1 MNRLFLRGFLSIVVL
16 SGCAL
21 QPDYQRPAVELPAAW
36 KESALN
42 PAKDGNWWRVY
53 GDPALEAVIAE
64 ALERNRDLARASAR
78 VDEARA
84 LVMQSEA
91 AYLPTVDATFNRNRT
106 LSSAATGTLPPGVD
120 RERNNYRAALN
131 VAYEID
137 LWGRLRATTQAARA
151 DLLASEAARETVR
164 ITLAA
169 DVAKG
174 YFALRTLDDQVAAT
188 RRTLALREEGLKL
201 QQRRFDGGVIS
212 EYDYRQLEA
221 EAAAARAQLPPLERD
236 REIQEAALAVLLG
249 RSPKA
254 IMEGSVSRA
263 EGSAAQ
269 LLPAVVPPGLPS
281 ELLLRRP
288 DLVDAEQ
295 RLVAAN
301 ARVAV
306 ARSAMFPSI
315 ELTGFL
321 GSEAQALSSLFS
333 GPAGIWQLAA
343 AVAAPIFAG
352 GRLEAQVGA
361 AEAREKQ
368 ALAGYQGAI
377 QNAFREVRVALAAQ
391 SRARESF
398 EAEGARAAALASALR
413 LARLRYDNGLASQ
426 LDVIDAE
433 RNLLAAEIAR
443 YEALRA
449 QRAAV
454 VDLFKALGGDWN
466 GFPAPAAESVL
477 K

>member
-1 MNRLFLRGFLSIVVL
+1 LT
-16 SGCAL
+16 GCAV
-21 QPDYQRPAVELPAAW
+21 QPDYRRPAVELPAAW
-36 KESALN
+36 AESAQN
-42 PAKDGNWWRVY
+42 PSKDGNWWRVF
-53 GDPALEAVIAE
+53 GDPALEALVAE
-64 ALERNRDLARASAR
+64 ALARNSDLARAAAR

-84 LVMQSEA
+84 LLGQAEA
-91 AYLPTVDATFNRNRT
+91 PYFPSVDGTFSRNRT
-106 LSSAATGTLPPGVD
+106 LSSAATGLLPPGIE

-131 VAYEID
+131 VSYEVD

-151 DLLASEAARETVR
+151 DLLASQAARETVR

-169 DVAKG
+169 DLAKG
-174 YFALRTLDDQVAAT
+174 WFALRSLEAQLGAT
-188 RRTLALREEGLKL
+188 RRTLELREAGLKL
-201 QQRRFDGGVIS
+201 QKKRFDGGVIS

-221 EAAAARAQLPPLERD
+221 EVAAARAQLPPLQRD

-254 IMEGSVSRA
+254 VLDGSVARVENSP
-263 EGSAAQ
+263 AQ
-269 LLPAVVPPGLPS
+269 LLPAVVPSGLPS

-288 DLVDAEQ
+288 DLVEADQ
-295 RLVAAN
+295 RLIAAN

-315 ELTGFL
+315 QLTGFL

-361 AEAREKQ
+361 AEAREQQ

-391 SRARESF
+391 GRARESF
-398 EAEGARAAALASALR
+398 EAETGRAAALAAALR

-433 RNLLAAEIAR
+433 RNLFAAEIAR
-443 YEALRA
+443 HEALRA

-454 VDLFKALGGDWN
+454 ADLYKALGG
-466 GFPAPAAESVL
+466 
-477 K
+477 

>member
-1 MNRLFLRGFLSIVVL
+1 LNKVLFVSMALLA
-16 SGCAL
+16 GCAV
-21 QPDYQRPAVELPAAW
+21 QPDYKRPDVELPAAW
-36 KESALN
+36 KESAQN
-42 PAKDGNWWRVY
+42 PARDGGWWRIY
-53 GDPALEAVIAE
+53 ADPALEALVAE
-64 ALERNRDLARASAR
+64 ALERNSDLARAAAR
-78 VDEARA
+78 VDESRA
-84 LVMQSEA
+84 LVQQSEA
-91 AYLPTVDATFNRNRT
+91 AYYPSVDGTFGRSRS
-106 LSSAATGTLPPGVD
+106 LSSSATGLLPPGVQ

-131 VAYEID
+131 VSYELD
-137 LWGRLRATTQAARA
+137 LWGKLRATTQASRA
-151 DLLASEAARETVR
+151 DLLASEAARDTVR
-164 ITLAA
+164 ITLAS
-169 DVAKG
+169 DVAKA
-174 YFALRTLDDQVAAT
+174 YFALRSLDAQVEAT
-188 RRTLALREEGLKL
+188 RRTLGLREDALKL
-201 QQRRFDGGVIS
+201 QKKRFDGGVIS
-212 EYDYRQLEA
+212 EFDFRQLEA

-236 REIQEAALAVLLG
+236 REIQEAALSVLLG

-254 IMEGSVSRA
+254 ILEGSITRA
-263 EGSAAQ
+263 GETPAQ
-269 LLPAVVPPGLPS
+269 PIPAVVPAGLPS

-288 DLVDAEQ
+288 DLVEAEQ

-306 ARSAMFPSI
+306 ARSQMFPSI
-315 ELTGFL
+315 QLTGFL
-321 GSEAQALSSLFS
+321 GSEAQALSALFS

-343 AVAAPIFAG
+343 MVAAPIFAG

-377 QNAFREVRVALAAQ
+377 QNAFREVRSALAAQ

-398 EAEGARAAALASALR
+398 EAESGRAAALAATLR

-443 YEALRA
+443 VEALRA

-454 VDLFKALGGDWN
+454 ADLYKALGG
-466 GFPAPAAESVL
+466 
-477 K
+477 

>member
-1 MNRLFLRGFLSIVVL
+1 MLLLA
-16 SGCAL
+16 GCAV
-21 QPDYQRPAVELPAAW
+21 QPDYKRPEVELPAAW
-36 KESALN
+36 RESAQN

-53 GDPALEAVIAE
+53 ADPALEQLVDQA
-64 ALERNRDLARASAR
+64 LARNSNLLLAAAR

-84 LVMQSEA
+84 LLAQ
-91 AYLPTVDATFNRNRT
+91 VDASFYPSVDANFNRNRT
-106 LSSAATGTLPPGVD
+106 LSSAATGLLPPGVA
-120 RERNNYRAALN
+120 RERNDYRAALN
-131 VAYEID
+131 VSYEAD
-137 LWGRLRATTQAARA
+137 LWGRLRTTAQAARA
-151 DLLASEAARETVR
+151 DLLASEAARDTVR

-169 DVAKG
+169 DVAKS
-174 YFALRTLDDQVAAT
+174 YFALRALDAQAAAT
-188 RRTLALREEGLKL
+188 RRTLGLREDGLRL
-201 QQRRFDGGVIS
+201 QQKRFDGGVIS

-221 EAAAARAQLPPLERD
+221 EVAAARAQLPPLERD

-249 RSPKA
+249 RSPKDV
-254 IMEGSVSRA
+254 MEASVPRTEISR
-263 EGSAAQ
+263 EQ
-269 LLPAVVPPGLPS
+269 LLSAVVPSGLPS

-288 DLVDAEQ
+288 DLVEAEQ

-306 ARSAMFPSI
+306 ARAAYFPSVQ
-315 ELTGFL
+315 LTGYL
-321 GSEAQALSSLFS
+321 GSEAQMLSSLFS
-333 GPAGIWQLAA
+333 GPAGIWQFAA

-368 ALAGYQGAI
+368 ALANYQGAI
-377 QNAFREVRVALAAQ
+377 QNAFREVRAALAAQ

-398 EAEGARAAALASALR
+398 EAEGARAAALGSALR

-433 RNLLAAEIAR
+433 RSLLAAEIAR
-443 YEALRA
+443 HEALRA

-454 VDLFKALGGDWN
+454 ADLFKALGG
-466 GFPAPAAESVL
+466 
-477 K
+477 